1 MNRYISLLRG
11 INVSGKNKIPMPQLK
26 VIFEELGFSSV
37 STYINSGNVLFNS
50 ARADKEELVTE
61 IKKAIQDIFQ
71 LEIPVVVVTSEE
83 LQDTFNNAPDWWNT
97 DNKEVYHNTIFM
109 VSPTTVAEVV
119 QVMGEPKPEYEK
131 IHFYNNVIFWSADL
145 KNFSKARWSK
155 LASSSVNNKVTV
167 RNANTVK
174 KLVELAKA

>member
-26 VIFEELGFSSV
+26 ITFEELGFSNV

-50 ARADKEELVTE
+50 ECTDKNELVIA
-61 IKKAIQDIFQ
+61 IKKAIQDNFQ

-83 LQDTFNNAPDWWNT
+83 LQATFKNAPDWWNT

-109 VSPTTVAEVV
+109 VSPTTVEEVAK
-119 QVMGEPKPEYEK
+119 VMGEPKPEYEK
-131 IHFYNNVIFWSADL
+131 IHFYNEVIFWSANL
-145 KNFSKARWSK
+145 KNFSKTRWSK

-174 KLVELAKA
+174 KLIELAKT